1 MAETITTDNKST
13 LLYRF
18 LVSPELRWARYLV
31 LIMVLATISFNQV
44 FIIFLDYRDILGGW
58 IYTFTF
64 LYLLTY
70 IGVIY
75 LNLFWLFP
83 KFLLKRRYLT
93 YISLLSVAMMLAL
106 AIQMATEYVSYSCW
120 PEFYERA
127 SYFSIPIVMDYISSF
142 MLSTL
147 CMIGG
152 TMTVLLKEW
161 MIDHQRVS
169 QMEKVHVLSEVEQL
183 KEQVSPELLFKTLH
197 HSGELTLSEPE
208 KASKM
213 LMKLSQLLRYQL
225 YDCSRT
231 KVLLSSEINFLN
243 NYLTLEQNSQAQFNY
258 ELLADGE
265 VNRTLVPPLLFIP
278 FVQYIVTVSYTH
290 LTLPT
295 KLEV

>member
-83 KFLLKRRYLT
+83 KFLLKRRYLS

-278 FVQYIVTVSYTH
+278 FVQYIVR
-290 LTLPT
+290 
-295 KLEV
+295 EFEIIF

>member
-231 KVLLSSEINFLN
+231 KVLLGSEINFLN

-265 VNRTLVPPLLFIP
+265 VNRTLVPPLNRSMFFINLIYSYNLLFSCI
-278 FVQYIVTVSYTH
+278 FDTQ
-290 LTLPT
+290 
-295 KLEV
+295 